1 MLFQIGTDF
10 VLNNSHGK
18 KFNTGEGKISAQL
31 KNIGIAAE
39 RVVLA
44 DSSHPDAEVWQTCLE
59 AQLSTINQQS
69 IPQLFENLGEEG
81 FRLKEKEAL
90 QQSAMD
96 NNAIVATG
104 GGAPCYFD
112 NMNWMNKNGIT
123 VFIDTPVK
131 VLADRLINARVER
144 PLVKGKSIPELIEF
158 IEAKLIERR
167 PFYEQAQVIIKGVD
181 LNAEQLIDAIK
192 QLD

>member
-1 MLFQIGTDF
+1 MTELSNPLESIPNKKIFLIGF
-10 VLNNSHGK
+10 MGCGK
-18 KFNTGEGKISAQL
+18 SKLGKA
-31 KNIGIAAE
+31 
-39 RVVLA
+39 LA
-44 DSSHPDAEVWQTCLE
+44 NKLEVPFLDLDTLVE
-59 AQLSTINQQS
+59 TINQQS